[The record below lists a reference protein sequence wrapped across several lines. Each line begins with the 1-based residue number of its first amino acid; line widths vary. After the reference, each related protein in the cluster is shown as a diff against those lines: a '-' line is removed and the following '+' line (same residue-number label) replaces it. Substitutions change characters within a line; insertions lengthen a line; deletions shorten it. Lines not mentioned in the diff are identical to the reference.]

1 MAWEWKWVPQIL
13 QGFRFLFFP
22 LFGAPIF
29 RIWDSVGSLQKIHAR
44 GSDWKSSKD
53 RSLQEK
59 VFEVLGFSKEEVQ
72 MDDLDD
78 GRASPWG
85 FLSAIFLGKNWCF
98 SCQKERNNEWG
109 FVNVSFK
116 EENSWGWNVQKTYED
131 LIWSP
136 PFNHL
141 ILEAFTPGCWRRSRR
156 FDALRFVA
164 QCCTLAQKVLFQTS
178 EEKQTSEIEWKQLHS
193 RIWVRRTAKG

>member
-1 MAWEWKWVPQIL
+1 MEWQAIPYTIHGTGIFIYHYLHFVVDFHGIHVGKYTVRPVGPMAWEWKWVPQIL

-98 SCQKERNNEWG
+98 FLSKR
-109 FVNVSFK
+109 
-116 EENSWGWNVQKTYED
+116 
-131 LIWSP
+131 
-136 PFNHL
+136 
-141 ILEAFTPGCWRRSRR
+141 
-156 FDALRFVA
+156 
-164 QCCTLAQKVLFQTS
+164 
-178 EEKQTSEIEWKQLHS
+178 EKQ
-193 RIWVRRTAKG
+193 